1 MLPRLG
7 MTSASNVNFVKAEID
22 ETKKFLEKK
31 TNMASRLMSAL
42 LRHHLALPLH
52 SSPIFLEPFFH
63 LFVKALSTKDINL
76 VQAKLH

>member
-1 MLPRLG
+1 
-7 MTSASNVNFVKAEID
+7 
-22 ETKKFLEKK
+22 
-31 TNMASRLMSAL
+31 MAFRLMSAL

>member
-1 MLPRLG
+1 
-7 MTSASNVNFVKAEID
+7 
-22 ETKKFLEKK
+22 
-31 TNMASRLMSAL
+31 MASRLMSAL

>member
-31 TNMASRLMSAL
+31 PTASRLMSAL